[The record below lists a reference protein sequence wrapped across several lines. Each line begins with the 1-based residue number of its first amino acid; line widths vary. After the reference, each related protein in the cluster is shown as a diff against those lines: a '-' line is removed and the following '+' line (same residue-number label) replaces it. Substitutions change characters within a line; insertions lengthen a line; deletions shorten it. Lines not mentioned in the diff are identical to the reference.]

1 MIPMI
6 HNKLTGRARIS
17 TDTIILI
24 EKFLNKERTSQRV
37 SPKSDFEGKKF
48 NETLLYPPE
57 RPDEFDFE
65 TDDDEEIEAEASI
78 NTEKINLSS
87 LVADVDGLDND
98 LVRRWLR
105 KSLISLSVNMEVL
118 VISTAQKF
126 VVLERSKRSAD
137 DLNLMEVVAKVEV
150 AQDDR
155 TFILSLAV
163 FGVQPSASNSSSQS
177 LTTDWTCICIGLSTG
192 DLMFYTERGTL
203 IFSEKCANCPIL
215 SLRLGHSVLPG
226 NQELVALTS
235 AAKLIVIEGLSLY
248 TTLRS
253 ARAQIARADRS
264 INEICESLQLNA
276 HQLQLDR
283 YEHVGDFQTVGL
295 TRPGTFDQYMSAFY
309 SAGRNETVS
318 RTQLPIYAHY
328 MCTPATKKRKDGDD
342 NSEFVSFLWHDTQ
355 PVVGTLSDAI
365 FSLTSH
371 ITNNIPSFG
380 FRSFTGL
387 GISRKDRIAKKSAL
401 DARTK
406 WVPIKS
412 ILRDSKRV
420 AERSFIA
427 PSPGWPFVAISDNL
441 GRVLL
446 INTRTRRIIRIWKGY
461 RQARCAWIE
470 AASTSR
476 TSPQKRALFL
486 VIFAPKRGL
495 LEVWS
500 MLNGPR
506 VSAFQVEEGGR
517 LLSIPTIQ
525 NGILLGGA
533 DIRESES
540 QKTSRAGSVF
550 LTPNGFLYSIDVP
563 FHHSALSASA
573 TSVYDEYLIKEFTL
587 DHFTVQPENTE
598 EAGIDLEKLVEFVHR
613 IKTNLAKQR
622 FLEALIVS
630 SEGAFKRESVKRPKG
645 GTLISVRTLRD
656 LVSQMVGN
664 AQNPTDKNISPS
676 ESERHSPISPYLLAL
691 HSAIDFYATLDD
703 KLAESLYNK
712 NSHNVEFGEW
722 TKHLSLPRC
731 DRNAPL
737 MTKALSIIELVY
749 QNSESLANT
758 STVVDRIVRCRLDL
772 HDFLNFFNLNL
783 YQNFDSGVQMESTLS
798 PADDKNMPSV
808 STTLL
813 AKLGATIFAPFL
825 LNCSLDLESFLR
837 SLTSKFRLSK
847 NFLITILCAFWL
859 DPQYIDNGH
868 WAGPFNETLKTIEQM
883 VIATTNVPA
892 ALMVAIQMG
901 DVCQQLSISLDERKT
916 DRENVQKLPRDDD
929 DDLFIVF
936 DKYELELQSG
946 LRDELP
952 HFWALA
958 SLHLSVFHL
967 LQWLFQQTVDVSN
980 TSLLSPSNFCIA
992 KLIQKGVGFYREQ
1005 LGLWVSQMDRP
1016 PSFSARDIVSVLV
1029 SDGQDENKDYQN
1041 CFDAKI
1047 SFTLRLLCK
1056 ETLPQSLRME
1066 LILCDCVWECA
1077 SAWFKDE
1084 SRRITKLKRSIDLLD
1099 FLHTAPKLQNGL
1111 AQLLWETFVASSF
1124 EKCFLLIEEQ
1134 MGSAGPGRSDGGT
1147 SPLKGKD
1154 RLLRRDVLVVEKD
1167 LPEYV
1172 SCIRKLLEILAE
1184 SCCHLCSRQDI
1195 AYGPLAGTLH
1205 LEDSEITN
1213 FVGHHRL
1220 KQHLSLT
1227 DRKLAGIIGEKTLT
1241 QLVDY
1246 QKPVNYHLAL
1256 HMVHLAAVIEIQINL
1271 TTSAYSKPSSLFDTN
1286 GKRALFN
1293 PFHTHPLLPMGRVD
1307 DRTKMRRQR
1316 FVEQCMEALE
1326 KESETQQD
1334 NERCRELRRVVD
1346 RLTREWTLDVTT
1358 LQVNEITRLY
1368 LSGADEEAE
1377 AKCDGLFGNRQ
1388 KLALELVPIIAGRI
1402 NQASTASPSTM
1413 AFIKDAPDEYMP
1425 NFDQIES
1432 KRAGEMQITL
1442 WNSRNV
1448 SSFCANSMKYAALS
1462 TDLLK
1467 DRVAAHQQRACDD
1480 GAGNY
1485 WLTILKDN
1493 MEDASRSSSTKNGDG
1508 TPPFVLDEAEVGI
1521 AITIPS
1527 ESVDMSLTVEHPS
1540 ETNDSQQPETD
1551 SLLSISQSESDT
1563 ASKTKSKTPSRAF
1576 LAPEVTHIP
1585 IQSSD
1590 VVEYE
1595 WPQKTGVRFF
1605 LQEQISELLG
1615 INSFKRKY
1623 PEMARRTV
1631 EPVERDYLLGELKV
1645 NIALPSHHLTALQS
1659 ADVHE
1664 LMSSEYPN
1672 KYVEYQKVC
1681 NERLKRLLLEKQKEM
1696 EMIKLDAK
1704 KMAEL
1709 RQKAVKSASEFNSE
1723 LQFVRKTERQQFW
1736 EMNTNVIHSPLNKWM
1751 RLSAE
1756 HSKPSKYPVFLMP
1769 GQYTTHY
1776 RKFDPAQL
1784 RSFPFGSVVKSDELF
1799 LPKRGPS
1806 PPAISVSEKELE
1818 AAKNSNERKEVL
1830 DSEKNASPK
1839 SPQKE
1844 REIGPPPAKL
1854 PRMSVSDGG
1863 KLSCFNFLGKFF
1875 TQNANPQ
1882 NKRTGA

>member
-1 MIPMI
+1 MI

-17 TDTIILI
+17 TDTIISI

-78 NTEKINLSS
+78 DTEKINLSD

-192 DLMFYTERGTL
+192 DL
-203 IFSEKCANCPIL
+203 I
-215 SLRLGHSVLPG
+215 LGHSVLPG

-276 HQLQLDR
+276 HQLKLDR

-328 MCTPATKKRKDGDD
+328 MCTPATKKRKDGDE

-355 PVVGTLSDAI
+355 PVVGSLSDAI

-387 GISRKDRIAKKSAL
+387 GISRKDRIAKKSAS
-401 DARTK
+401 DARTN

-427 PSPGWPFVAISDNL
+427 PSPGWPFIAISDNL

-470 AASTSR
+470 ATSTSR
-476 TSPQKRALFL
+476 TSPQKRALF
-486 VIFAPKRGL
+486 F
-495 LEVWS
+495 
-500 MLNGPR
+500 NGPR

-540 QKTSRAGSVF
+540 QKTSRAGAVF

-563 FHHSALSASA
+563 FHYSALSASA

-587 DHFTVQPENTE
+587 DHFTVQPENAE

-630 SEGAFKRESVKRPKG
+630 SEGAFRRESVKRPKS
-645 GTLISVRTLRD
+645 GTLISVRSLRD
-656 LVSQMVGN
+656 LVSRMVGN
-664 AQNPTDKNISPS
+664 TQNPTDKNISPS

-703 KLAESLYNK
+703 NLAECLYNK
-712 NSHNVEFGEW
+712 NGHNVEFGEW

-749 QNSESLANT
+749 KNSESLANT

-783 YQNFDSGVQMESTLS
+783 YQNFDSSVQMEPTLS
-798 PADDKNMPSV
+798 PAYDKNMPSV

-825 LNCSLDLESFLR
+825 LDCSLDLESFLR

-847 NFLITILCAFWL
+847 NFLIAILCAFWL

-901 DVCQQLSISLDERKT
+901 DVCQQLSIALDERKT
-916 DRENVQKLPRDDD
+916 DLQKLPKDDD

-936 DKYELELQSG
+936 DKYELELHSE

-1016 PSFSARDIVSVLV
+1016 PSFSARDIVSVLA
-1029 SDGQDENKDYQN
+1029 SDVQDENKDNQN

-1099 FLHTAPKLQNGL
+1099 FLRTAPKLQNGL

-1124 EKCFLLIEEQ
+1124 EKCFHLIEEQ

-1147 SPLKGKD
+1147 FLLKGKD

-1213 FVGHHRL
+1213 FVGHRRL

-1227 DRKLAGIIGEKTLT
+1227 DRKLAGIVAEKTLT

-1246 QKPVNYHLAL
+1246 QKPVNYHLAS

-1271 TTSAYSKPSSLFDTN
+1271 TTSAYSKP
-1286 GKRALFN
+1286 
-1293 PFHTHPLLPMGRVD
+1293 MD

-1402 NQASTASPSTM
+1402 KPQLLRRG
-1413 AFIKDAPDEYMP
+1413 FI
-1425 NFDQIES
+1425 
-1432 KRAGEMQITL
+1432 L
-1442 WNSRNV
+1442 V
-1448 SSFCANSMKYAALS
+1448 
-1462 TDLLK
+1462 
-1467 DRVAAHQQRACDD
+1467 
-1480 GAGNY
+1480 
-1485 WLTILKDN
+1485 
-1493 MEDASRSSSTKNGDG
+1493 
-1508 TPPFVLDEAEVGI
+1508 
-1521 AITIPS
+1521 
-1527 ESVDMSLTVEHPS
+1527 
-1540 ETNDSQQPETD
+1540 
-1551 SLLSISQSESDT
+1551 
-1563 ASKTKSKTPSRAF
+1563 
-1576 LAPEVTHIP
+1576 
-1585 IQSSD
+1585 
-1590 VVEYE
+1590 
-1595 WPQKTGVRFF
+1595 
-1605 LQEQISELLG
+1605 
-1615 INSFKRKY
+1615 
-1623 PEMARRTV
+1623 
-1631 EPVERDYLLGELKV
+1631 
-1645 NIALPSHHLTALQS
+1645 
-1659 ADVHE
+1659 
-1664 LMSSEYPN
+1664 
-1672 KYVEYQKVC
+1672 
-1681 NERLKRLLLEKQKEM
+1681 
-1696 EMIKLDAK
+1696 
-1704 KMAEL
+1704 
-1709 RQKAVKSASEFNSE
+1709 
-1723 LQFVRKTERQQFW
+1723 
-1736 EMNTNVIHSPLNKWM
+1736 
-1751 RLSAE
+1751 
-1756 HSKPSKYPVFLMP
+1756 
-1769 GQYTTHY
+1769 
-1776 RKFDPAQL
+1776 
-1784 RSFPFGSVVKSDELF
+1784 
-1799 LPKRGPS
+1799 
-1806 PPAISVSEKELE
+1806 
-1818 AAKNSNERKEVL
+1818 
-1830 DSEKNASPK
+1830 
-1839 SPQKE
+1839 
-1844 REIGPPPAKL
+1844 
-1854 PRMSVSDGG
+1854 
-1863 KLSCFNFLGKFF
+1863 
-1875 TQNANPQ
+1875 
-1882 NKRTGA
+1882 

>member
-1 MIPMI
+1 MI

-17 TDTIILI
+17 TDTIISI

-78 NTEKINLSS
+78 DTEKINLSD

-98 LVRRWLR
+98 LREYGV
-105 KSLISLSVNMEVL
+105 
-118 VISTAQKF
+118 
-126 VVLERSKRSAD
+126 

-264 INEICESLQLNA
+264 ISEICESLQLNA
-276 HQLQLDR
+276 HQLKLDR

-328 MCTPATKKRKDGDD
+328 MCTPATKKRKDGDE

-355 PVVGTLSDAI
+355 PVVG
-365 FSLTSH
+365 
-371 ITNNIPSFG
+371 N
-380 FRSFTGL
+380 
-387 GISRKDRIAKKSAL
+387 RIAKKSAS
-401 DARTK
+401 DARTN

-470 AASTSR
+470 ATSTSR

-540 QKTSRAGSVF
+540 QKTSRAGAVF

-563 FHHSALSASA
+563 FHYSALSASA

-587 DHFTVQPENTE
+587 DHFTVQPENAE

-630 SEGAFKRESVKRPKG
+630 SEGAFRRESVKRPKG
-645 GTLISVRTLRD
+645 GTHISVRSLRD
-656 LVSQMVGN
+656 LVSRMVGN
-664 AQNPTDKNISPS
+664 QAQNPTDKNISPS

-703 KLAESLYNK
+703 NLAECLYNK
-712 NSHNVEFGEW
+712 NGHNVEFGEW

-749 QNSESLANT
+749 KNSESLANT

-772 HDFLNFFNLNL
+772 HDFLSFFNLNL
-783 YQNFDSGVQMESTLS
+783 YQNFDSSVQMEPTLS

-847 NFLITILCAFWL
+847 NFLIAILCAFWL
-859 DPQYIDNGH
+859 DPQCNFGLEGFSIQFAVLIRGVFNLIIQDIDNGH

-901 DVCQQLSISLDERKT
+901 DVCQQLSIALDERKT
-916 DRENVQKLPRDDD
+916 DRENVQKLPKDDD

-936 DKYELELQSG
+936 DKFELGLHSE

-952 HFWALA
+952 YFWALA
-958 SLHLSVFHL
+958 SLHLS
-967 LQWLFQQTVDVSN
+967 
-980 TSLLSPSNFCIA
+980 
-992 KLIQKGVGFYREQ
+992 
-1005 LGLWVSQMDRP
+1005 
-1016 PSFSARDIVSVLV
+1016 
-1029 SDGQDENKDYQN
+1029 
-1041 CFDAKI
+1041 
-1047 SFTLRLLCK
+1047 
-1056 ETLPQSLRME
+1056 
-1066 LILCDCVWECA
+1066 
-1077 SAWFKDE
+1077 DE

-1099 FLHTAPKLQNGL
+1099 FLRTAPKLQNGL
-1111 AQLLWETFVASSF
+1111 AQLIWETFVASSF
-1124 EKCFLLIEEQ
+1124 EKCFHLIEEQ
-1134 MGSAGPGRSDGGT
+1134 MGAAGPGRSDGGT
-1147 SPLKGKD
+1147 FLLKGKD

-1213 FVGHHRL
+1213 FVGHRRL

-1227 DRKLAGIIGEKTLT
+1227 DRKLSGIIAEKTLT

-1402 NQASTASPSTM
+1402 KLANEKSQSALYDKISQASTASPSTM
-1413 AFIKDAPDEYMP
+1413 AFIKDAPDEYLP

-1432 KRAGEMQITL
+1432 KRVRRMVALAGSCLTE
-1442 WNSRNV
+1442 
-1448 SSFCANSMKYAALS
+1448 
-1462 TDLLK
+1462 
-1467 DRVAAHQQRACDD
+1467 RA
-1480 GAGNY
+1480 GGG
-1485 WLTILKDN
+1485 
-1493 MEDASRSSSTKNGDG
+1493 SRSQLGRRDAN
-1508 TPPFVLDEAEVGI
+1508 
-1521 AITIPS
+1521 
-1527 ESVDMSLTVEHPS
+1527 HPMEFS
-1540 ETNDSQQPETD
+1540 KCQQ
-1551 SLLSISQSESDT
+1551 LL
-1563 ASKTKSKTPSRAF
+1563 R
-1576 LAPEVTHIP
+1576 
-1585 IQSSD
+1585 
-1590 VVEYE
+1590 
-1595 WPQKTGVRFF
+1595 
-1605 LQEQISELLG
+1605 
-1615 INSFKRKY
+1615 
-1623 PEMARRTV
+1623 
-1631 EPVERDYLLGELKV
+1631 
-1645 NIALPSHHLTALQS
+1645 
-1659 ADVHE
+1659 
-1664 LMSSEYPN
+1664 
-1672 KYVEYQKVC
+1672 
-1681 NERLKRLLLEKQKEM
+1681 
-1696 EMIKLDAK
+1696 
-1704 KMAEL
+1704 
-1709 RQKAVKSASEFNSE
+1709 EFNEICSVIDWLE
-1723 LQFVRKTERQQFW
+1723 SRK
-1736 EMNTNVIHSPLNKWM
+1736 
-1751 RLSAE
+1751 
-1756 HSKPSKYPVFLMP
+1756 
-1769 GQYTTHY
+1769 
-1776 RKFDPAQL
+1776 
-1784 RSFPFGSVVKSDELF
+1784 
-1799 LPKRGPS
+1799 
-1806 PPAISVSEKELE
+1806 
-1818 AAKNSNERKEVL
+1818 
-1830 DSEKNASPK
+1830 
-1839 SPQKE
+1839 
-1844 REIGPPPAKL
+1844 
-1854 PRMSVSDGG
+1854 
-1863 KLSCFNFLGKFF
+1863 
-1875 TQNANPQ
+1875 
-1882 NKRTGA
+1882 

>member
-1 MIPMI
+1 MI

-17 TDTIILI
+17 TDTIISI

-78 NTEKINLSS
+78 DTEKINLSD

-276 HQLQLDR
+276 HQLKLDR

-328 MCTPATKKRKDGDD
+328 MCTPATKKRKDGDE

-355 PVVGTLSDAI
+355 PVVGSLSDAI

-387 GISRKDRIAKKSAL
+387 GISRKDRIAKKSAS
-401 DARTK
+401 DARTN

-470 AASTSR
+470 ATSTSR

-540 QKTSRAGSVF
+540 QKTSRAGAVF

-563 FHHSALSASA
+563 FHYSALSASA

-587 DHFTVQPENTE
+587 DHFTVQPENAE

-630 SEGAFKRESVKRPKG
+630 SEGAFRRESVKRPKG
-645 GTLISVRTLRD
+645 GTHISVRSLRD
-656 LVSQMVGN
+656 LVSRMVGN
-664 AQNPTDKNISPS
+664 QAQNPTDKNISPS
-676 ESERHSPISPYLLAL
+676 GSERHSPISPYLLAL

-703 KLAESLYNK
+703 NLAECLYNK
-712 NSHNVEFGEW
+712 NGHNVEFGEW

-749 QNSESLANT
+749 KNSESLANT
-758 STVVDRIVRCRLDL
+758 STVVDPVFKWSQLCLL
-772 HDFLNFFNLNL
+772 H
-783 YQNFDSGVQMESTLS
+783 
-798 PADDKNMPSV
+798 DDKNMPSV

-847 NFLITILCAFWL
+847 NFLIAILCAFWL
-859 DPQYIDNGH
+859 DPQCNFGLEGFSIQFAVLIRGVFNLIIQDIDNGH

-901 DVCQQLSISLDERKT
+901 DVCQQLSIALDERKT
-916 DRENVQKLPRDDD
+916 DRENVQKLPKDDD

-936 DKYELELQSG
+936 DKYELELHSE

-952 HFWALA
+952 YFWALA

-1016 PSFSARDIVSVLV
+1016 PSFSARDIVSVLA
-1029 SDGQDENKDYQN
+1029 SDVQDENKDNQN

-1099 FLHTAPKLQNGL
+1099 FLRTAPKLQNGL

-1124 EKCFLLIEEQ
+1124 EKCFHLIEEQ

-1147 SPLKGKD
+1147 FLLKGKD

-1213 FVGHHRL
+1213 FVGHRRL
-1220 KQHLSLT
+1220 KQHISLT
-1227 DRKLAGIIGEKTLT
+1227 DRKLAGIVAEKTLT

-1402 NQASTASPSTM
+1402 KLANEKSQSALYDKISQASTASPSTM
-1413 AFIKDAPDEYMP
+1413 AFIKDAPDEYLP

-1432 KRAGEMQITL
+1432 KRVRRMVALAGSCLTE
-1442 WNSRNV
+1442 
-1448 SSFCANSMKYAALS
+1448 
-1462 TDLLK
+1462 
-1467 DRVAAHQQRACDD
+1467 RA
-1480 GAGNY
+1480 GGG
-1485 WLTILKDN
+1485 
-1493 MEDASRSSSTKNGDG
+1493 SRSQLGRRDAN
-1508 TPPFVLDEAEVGI
+1508 
-1521 AITIPS
+1521 
-1527 ESVDMSLTVEHPS
+1527 HPMEFS
-1540 ETNDSQQPETD
+1540 KCQQ
-1551 SLLSISQSESDT
+1551 LL
-1563 ASKTKSKTPSRAF
+1563 R
-1576 LAPEVTHIP
+1576 
-1585 IQSSD
+1585 
-1590 VVEYE
+1590 
-1595 WPQKTGVRFF
+1595 
-1605 LQEQISELLG
+1605 
-1615 INSFKRKY
+1615 
-1623 PEMARRTV
+1623 
-1631 EPVERDYLLGELKV
+1631 
-1645 NIALPSHHLTALQS
+1645 
-1659 ADVHE
+1659 
-1664 LMSSEYPN
+1664 
-1672 KYVEYQKVC
+1672 
-1681 NERLKRLLLEKQKEM
+1681 
-1696 EMIKLDAK
+1696 
-1704 KMAEL
+1704 
-1709 RQKAVKSASEFNSE
+1709 EFNEICSVIDWLE
-1723 LQFVRKTERQQFW
+1723 SRK
-1736 EMNTNVIHSPLNKWM
+1736 
-1751 RLSAE
+1751 
-1756 HSKPSKYPVFLMP
+1756 
-1769 GQYTTHY
+1769 
-1776 RKFDPAQL
+1776 
-1784 RSFPFGSVVKSDELF
+1784 
-1799 LPKRGPS
+1799 
-1806 PPAISVSEKELE
+1806 
-1818 AAKNSNERKEVL
+1818 
-1830 DSEKNASPK
+1830 
-1839 SPQKE
+1839 
-1844 REIGPPPAKL
+1844 
-1854 PRMSVSDGG
+1854 
-1863 KLSCFNFLGKFF
+1863 
-1875 TQNANPQ
+1875 
-1882 NKRTGA
+1882 